1 MDGDHALVVLVVR
14 QGLALTLAGIVAG
27 IFGASAAS
35 RLLTSLLYEV
45 STIDPITYVA
55 TAAVLVLV
63 AVLASLLP
71 ALRAGRADPLVTLRG
86 E

>member
-1 MDGDHALVVLVVR
+1 
-14 QGLALTLAGIVAG
+14 
-27 IFGASAAS
+27 
-35 RLLTSLLYEV
+35 LLYEV